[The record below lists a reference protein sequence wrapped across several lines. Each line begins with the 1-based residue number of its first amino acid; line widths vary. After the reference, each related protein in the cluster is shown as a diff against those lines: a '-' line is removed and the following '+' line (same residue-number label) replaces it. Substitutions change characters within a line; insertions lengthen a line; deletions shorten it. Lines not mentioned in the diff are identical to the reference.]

1 MSEQI
6 SPPENAG
13 PANPEGQTTQ
23 RDGPAGDTP
32 QADRPSDG
40 HGADSG
46 HTGFAHIS
54 ITQLTIA
61 VLVIIFLW
69 QWLDGHLAI
78 SDMQRQLAEKI
89 AEMDGNSKANQVL
102 LAQNQDQ
109 VRELS
114 AKVATMESSYA
125 ESKNQRAALE
135 NLYNNLSANS
145 DEAALAEVEQMLLI
159 ASQQLQLSANVRAAL
174 IAMQTADS
182 RLQRLNRPAFNG
194 LRQAINNDMDKLRAL
209 HEADI
214 TGINLQINSLISA
227 VDSMPLAYQQQVP
240 ANEAVAQTVP
250 PKTETVWKKLLHDV
264 WGELKQLVRIENTDK
279 AEIPLLPP
287 NQEFFLRENL
297 KLSLLSARLALLS
310 RDEVSYR
317 QGLKTAQRW
326 TARYFDAKSG
336 VNRHVSDELKK
347 LAASDISITIPD
359 ISDSLRAVRN
369 YLLLRENEPK
379 ARFEARPNEPKA
391 RFEARPNEPNKTFK
405 GRPSQTATS
414 PASGSKVPKAAQ

>member
-6 SPPENAG
+6 SPPEHTG

-23 RDGPAGDTP
+23 HDAP
-32 QADRPSDG
+32 QAGRPPDG

-46 HTGFAHIS
+46 HAGFAHIS

-114 AKVATMESSYA
+114 AKVAMMESSYA
-125 ESKNQRAALE
+125 ESQNQRAALE

-240 ANEAVAQTVP
+240 ANQTVAQTPP
-250 PKTETVWKKLLHDV
+250 PKAETAWKKLLHDV

-369 YLLLRENEPK
+369 YLLMREDEPK
-379 ARFEARPNEPKA
+379 ARFEARS
-391 RFEARPNEPNKTFK
+391 NEPNKTFK
-405 GRPSQTATS
+405 GRPNQTATS
-414 PASGSKVPKAAQ
+414 PASGPKVPKAVQ

>member
-6 SPPENAG
+6 SPPENTG
-13 PANPEGQTTQ
+13 PANPEGQATQ
-23 RDGPAGDTP
+23 HDAPA
-32 QADRPSDG
+32 
-40 HGADSG
+40 
-46 HTGFAHIS
+46 GFAHIS

-182 RLQRLNRPAFNG
+182 RLQRLNRPAFNR
-194 LRQAINNDMDKLRAL
+194 LRQTINNDMDKLRAL

-240 ANEAVAQTVP
+240 ANEAVAQTAP
-250 PKTETVWKKLLHDV
+250 PKDETAWKKLLHDV

-297 KLSLLSARLALLS
+297 KLNLLSARLALLS

-326 TARYFDAKSG
+326 VARYFDAKSS

-347 LAASDISITIPD
+347 LAASDISIEIPD
-359 ISDSLRAVRN
+359 ISDSLQAVRN
-369 YLLLRENEPK
+369 YLLIRENEPK

-391 RFEARPNEPNKTFK
+391 RFEVRPNEPKKRLK
-405 GRPSQTATS
+405 GRPNQAGAST
-414 PASGSKVPKAAQ
+414 ASGPKVQKAAQ

>member
-6 SPPENAG
+6 TPPENTG
-13 PANPEGQTTQ
+13 PANPEGQAAQ
-23 RDGPAGDTP
+23 HDAPA
-32 QADRPSDG
+32 
-40 HGADSG
+40 
-46 HTGFAHIS
+46 GFAHIS

-182 RLQRLNRPAFNG
+182 RLQRLNRP
-194 LRQAINNDMDKLRAL
+194 
-209 HEADI
+209 
-214 TGINLQINSLISA
+214 
-227 VDSMPLAYQQQVP
+227 
-240 ANEAVAQTVP
+240 
-250 PKTETVWKKLLHDV
+250 
-264 WGELKQLVRIENTDK
+264 
-279 AEIPLLPP
+279 
-287 NQEFFLRENL
+287 
-297 KLSLLSARLALLS
+297 
-310 RDEVSYR
+310 
-317 QGLKTAQRW
+317 
-326 TARYFDAKSG
+326 
-336 VNRHVSDELKK
+336 
-347 LAASDISITIPD
+347 
-359 ISDSLRAVRN
+359 
-369 YLLLRENEPK
+369 
-379 ARFEARPNEPKA
+379 
-391 RFEARPNEPNKTFK
+391 
-405 GRPSQTATS
+405 
-414 PASGSKVPKAAQ
+414 